1 MEEKTTL
8 DKIKEI
14 EEKEKINQDKQN
26 SLWKEAE
33 DLRKAK
39 ANLILQ
45 HFKEKKIFSLMTWI
59 YNEEW
64 GGKIRFQAKE
74 DWNKCPKELISL
86 LSPDYHDHFYFW
98 EHEEGIDPIEAG
110 VKMGLHFSDGDICMT
125 LEIVG
130 DDRNKMID
138 FLKRYAMK
146 IDTEEIELEIE
157 DDKKKIEGKEK
168 IIEFSKKINGK

>member
-1 MEEKTTL
+1 MEEKTTY

-14 EEKEKINQDKQN
+14 EEVEKINQEKCD
-26 SLWKEAE
+26 SLWRIAE
-33 DLRKAK
+33 NLRKAK

-45 HFKEKKIFSLMTWI
+45 HFKEKKILSLMTWT
-59 YNEEW
+59 YDGEF
-64 GGKIRFQAKE
+64 GSKVGLQAKE
-74 DWNKCPKELISL
+74 DWDKCPEELISL

-130 DDRNKMID
+130 DDMNKMID
-138 FLKRYAMK
+138 FLKRYAIK
-146 IDTEEIELEIE
+146 IDTQKIEKEIE
-157 DDKKKIEGKEK
+157 DSKKEIERKEK
-168 IIEFSKKINGK
+168 IMKFVKEVNGK